1 MILFPRPRI
10 LYLIAMALAIPTY
23 GASLAIFYFF
33 LKRPYDSRAASL
45 ILAAANSCLKTGR
58 DEALFHVNRAA
69 IERVFSKFSLPEL
82 ELKYGAGVP
91 FVRWGVLVHP
101 MINRGEPFTLRITRD
116 GGNVKIEASAGE
128 VWWLL
133 KED

>member
-10 LYLIAMALAIPTY
+10 LFLVALAFAIPSY
-23 GASLAIFYFF
+23 GASLAVFYFF
-33 LKRPYDSRAASL
+33 LKRPYDSRAASS
-45 ILAAANSCLKTGR
+45 ILASARSSLESGR
-58 DEALFHVNRAA
+58 DGELFHVNRAA
-69 IERVFSKFSLPEL
+69 IERVFSKFALPEL
-82 ELKYGAGVP
+82 ELKYGPGAP

-101 MINRGEPFTLRITRD
+101 MINGGESFTLRVTRD
-116 GGNVKIEASAGE
+116 SGTIKIEASTGE